1 MAEGQMTQSTYLQ
14 IDACPSRIDA
24 LEISKAD
31 QTALAAE
38 TAAREAAD
46 AAHDTLLADLI
57 DGGAKNIMPMS
68 NPLTTETKRGITA
81 TYDFDA
87 GTITLNGTHD
97 GTGDATFY
105 LYEGNASD
113 QKVIPAGSYHLSGC
127 PAGGSTD
134 TYCLIVNNVGGSP
147 AYKLDTGSGQDFTIT
162 SDGRMA
168 PIIRVRKPAG
178 QTVSFDNVV
187 FQPMICLQAAYKIS
201 HKPVPH
207 CPTLSELYAMIRN
220 GSASVNSL
228 RQTAQLT
235 QNETEE
241 ETR

>member
-1 MAEGQMTQSTYLQ
+1 MPEGQMTQSDYLQ
-14 IDACPSRIDA
+14 IDACPARIDA
-24 LEISKAD
+24 LEVSKAD

-46 AAHDTLLADLI
+46 ATHDTLLADLI
-57 DGGAKNIMPMS
+57 DGGAKNIMPLS

-87 GTITLNGTHD
+87 GTITLNGEHD
-97 GTGDATFY
+97 GTGDAQFY
-105 LYEGNASD
+105 LYTGNAAD

-134 TYCLIVNNVGGSP
+134 TYCLIVQNVGGSP

-168 PIIRVRKPAG
+168 PIIRVRKPTG

-187 FQPMICLQAAYKIS
+187 FQPMICLQNAWNIS
-201 HKPVPH
+201 EKFVPY
-207 CPTLSELYAMIRN
+207 CPTPAELYAMIR
-220 GSASVNSL
+220 SL
-228 RQTAQLT
+228 
-235 QNETEE
+235 
-241 ETR
+241 